1 VAQRAI
7 VTGGAGFI
15 GSHVVD
21 ALLRDGYEV
30 TVVDD
35 LSSGDAAR
43 VAPDAELREL
53 DIVELDRLRALFE
66 EVKPEKVFHLAAQS
80 SVVVSVENP
89 SLDCEVNV
97 RGTLNVLECAGSL
110 GVPVVFTS
118 TGGALYGDDAP
129 MPTPEQRIP
138 APLSPYGASK
148 WAAEAYV
155 KTWSLSSGIPHAV
168 CRLGNVYGPRQSPH
182 GEAGVVA
189 IFSNHLYTGKAPK
202 LYGQGKPTRDYVYVG
217 DVVSALLA
225 ASGNAGTYNVATSVE
240 TDVITIWRELQ
251 RIAQR
256 APAPGG
262 FENPGA
268 LEPQLADLRPG
279 ELQHS
284 RLDIALAEKELGWA
298 PQMPIAKGLEVTYEQ
313 LVKGFQQEK

>member
-1 VAQRAI
+1 VSKRAI

-21 ALLRDGYEV
+21 ALLGDGYEV

-43 VAPDAELREL
+43 VASGAELREL
-53 DIVELDRLRALFE
+53 DIVELDLLRTLFD
-66 EVKPEKVFHLAAQS
+66 EVKPQKVFHLAAQS

-89 SLDCEVNV
+89 GRDCEVNV
-97 RGTLNVLECAGSL
+97 RGALNVLECAGSCDA
-110 GVPVVFTS
+110 PVVFTS
-118 TGGALYGDDAP
+118 TGGALYGDAAP
-129 MPTPEQRIP
+129 MPTPEDRIP

-155 KTWSLSSGIPHAV
+155 NTWSLSAGIPHTV

-189 IFSNHLYTGKAPK
+189 IFSHHLYTGRAPK
-202 LYGQGKPTRDYVYVG
+202 LYGHGKPTRDYVYVG

-225 ASGNAGTYNVATSVE
+225 ASGTSGTYNVATGVE
-240 TDVITIWRELQ
+240 TDVMTIWNEL
-251 RIAQR
+251 R
-256 APAPGG
+256 AAAEQSPAPGAVG
-262 FENPGA
+262 DPASLQPE
-268 LEPQLADLRPG
+268 LADLRPG

-284 RLDIALAEKELGWA
+284 RLDISRAQRELGWTPDVA
-298 PQMPIAKGLEVTYEQ
+298 ISEGLRRTYDA
-313 LVKGFQQEK
+313 LVASFEAE